1 MQGYDAL
8 LPGNELN
15 QHFFFPAALIVMENS
30 AKQIKQDA
38 NNVLR
43 AHRGRE
49 L

>member
-1 MQGYDAL
+1 MQYDEAV

-15 QHFFFPAALIVMENS
+15 QRFPAALIVMENS
-30 AKQIKQDA
+30 AKQINQDA
-38 NNVLR
+38 NNVLG